1 MRRTDLMV
9 LFRTDLMVLCGTD
22 LMVLCGTDLA
32 VLRDTDL
39 TVLRAACGRSESPLP
54 QPYVLGSRESV
65 DGQWP
70 WMVAVM
76 TGPVFRCGGS
86 LVDDQ
91 WVLTAG
97 HCIYK

>member
-1 MRRTDLMV
+1 MIV
-9 LFRTDLMVLCGTD
+9 LP
-22 LMVLCGTDLA
+22 A
-32 VLRDTDL
+32 V
-39 TVLRAACGRSESPLP
+39 CGRSEAPL
-54 QPYVLGSRESV
+54 QEPYVLGSRESV

-70 WMVAVM
+70 WTVAVM

-86 LVDDQ
+86 LVADR